1 MAPGR
6 EREREIG
13 IQVGA
18 GPHYSIQ
25 RRRNGRWLVLA
36 EDVDPYGV
44 SIGRFERRGDVQSAI
59 DLLAKIVPNGAG
71 LRVVDLGGGI
81 FRRIREPTEIDNGDR
96 LRIGRHTLVYC
107 AGRLPGETSSAG
119 GPPPCLE
126 LLVSEGGPGPRIP
139 LLGPV
144 TIVGRKDDQ
153 ADIALVE
160 DELISARHLC
170 LRVAG
175 GRMLAED
182 LQSRNG
188 SYVQLADG
196 STIQPGE
203 VFLVGH
209 YRLRASLT
217 HVSTL

>member
-1 MAPGR
+1 
-6 EREREIG
+6 
-13 IQVGA
+13 V
-18 GPHYSIQ
+18 
-25 RRRNGRWLVLA
+25 LV

-44 SIGRFERRGDVQSAI
+44 AIGRFERRGEVHSAV
-59 DLLAKIVPNGAG
+59 DLLAKFIPYGDG
-71 LRVVDLGGGI
+71 LRVLDLGGGV
-81 FRRIREPTEIDNGDR
+81 FRRIREPTEIDDGDR
-96 LRIGRHTLVYC
+96 LRIGRQTLVFC
-107 AGRLPGETSSAG
+107 AGRLPGETASG

-126 LLVSEGGPGPRIP
+126 LLPSEGGPGPRFP

-144 TIVGRKDDQ
+144 TVVGRKDDQ

-160 DELISARHLC
+160 DHLVSARHLC

-182 LQSRNG
+182 LHSRNG
-188 SYVQLADG
+188 SYVQLPEG
-196 STIQPGE
+196 SVIQPGE

-217 HVSTL
+217 NVSTL